1 LNNDAGVAEASF
13 RGGGRDVHRRRRC
26 RAAAERLDGMT
37 DESEIATL
45 SRRASLLEQDAEVE
59 RTVSRQMLRN
69 LGDVE
74 NVILDLTKAVAE
86 LTKAVAELTK
96 SVAETQRGQSR
107 LEDSVMVS
115 QAKMPRKFAEI
126 AALVMR
132 EELAKRK

>member
-1 LNNDAGVAEASF
+1 MTFTE
-13 RGGGRDVHRRRRC
+13 GGGV
-26 RAAAERLDGMT
+26 EPPQKRLDGMT

-74 NVILDLTKAVAE
+74 NAILD

-126 AALVMR
+126 AAAVMR
-132 EELAKRK
+132 EELAKLK